1 MESTAYCTAGT
12 NPAHRAAEWERV
24 IADTYFPLHLT
35 FRDADRFCGQ
45 LERRQIGAVSL
56 SRLETEPLHYER
68 HARHITSTTE
78 EDYLVTVPRRS
89 AVEFHQLGRS
99 VRCNPGGFI
108 IERGDEPYRFSY
120 GAPNE
125 LAVLKVGKRAL
136 SEKLRSPD
144 RFCAQAIDAGAGL
157 PALFTAMMGQLQA
170 LPLSQSHAA
179 NLLGRQ
185 IVEVL
190 ALALDERAG
199 GGEEAQSSVRA
210 GHLRRAEQVIRQN
223 LPNPALSP
231 EFVADAC
238 GISKRY
244 LHELFGDTEATVSQF
259 IRDERLIAAR
269 DEIATARAVPLAVIA
284 YRFGFSDQAQFSR
297 LFRARF
303 GMTPS
308 DWRRRAERQSE
319 G

>member
-1 MESTAYCTAGT
+1 M
-12 NPAHRAAEWERV
+12 
-24 IADTYFPLHLT
+24 
-35 FRDADRFCGQ
+35 
-45 LERRQIGAVSL
+45 
-56 SRLETEPLHYER
+56 
-68 HARHITSTTE
+68 
-78 EDYLVTVPRRS
+78 
-89 AVEFHQLGRS
+89 
-99 VRCNPGGFI
+99 
-108 IERGDEPYRFSY
+108 
-120 GAPNE
+120 
-125 LAVLKVGKRAL
+125 
-136 SEKLRSPD
+136 
-144 RFCAQAIDAGAGL
+144 
-157 PALFTAMMGQLQA
+157 
-170 LPLSQSHAA
+170 
-179 NLLGRQ
+179 
-185 IVEVL
+185 L

-210 GHLRRAEQVIRQN
+210 GHLRRAEQVIRQI

-269 DEIATARAVPLAVIA
+269 DEIATARAVRLAVIA